1 MLYGEKKN
9 NRIPVS
15 ISKDVFI
22 SILIIAFVFFFFDFL
37 QSWIDMELTFLNY
50 IQIFVYFGLIT
61 IFLVVIFIIRKKIEW
76 IKSIGQRGSLIVSI
90 ELSLE
95 GGIGTKLIILIPEI
109 VFSFSMGRII
119 VAIILLVLFSF
130 ILGILIYQARD
141 GDKETVGQHKRIR
154 IKPAPPRR

>member
-1 MLYGEKKN
+1 
-9 NRIPVS
+9 
-15 ISKDVFI
+15 
-22 SILIIAFVFFFFDFL
+22 
-37 QSWIDMELTFLNY
+37 MELTFLNY